1 MIKRSATEVAEEVGL
16 EEELTDTHPCLYPN
30 PSETLNV
37 VLFGQRVFADIKI
50 LK

>member
-30 PSETLNV
+30 PHNNTA
-37 VLFGQRVFADIKI
+37 GQQSKPVN
-50 LK
+50 